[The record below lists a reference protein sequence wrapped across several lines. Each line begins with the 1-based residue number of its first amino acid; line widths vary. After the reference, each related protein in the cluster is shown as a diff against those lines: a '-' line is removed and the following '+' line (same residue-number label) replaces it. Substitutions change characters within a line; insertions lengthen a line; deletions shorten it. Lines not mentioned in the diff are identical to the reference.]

1 MEPTNKREF
10 IKSRVDLAKE
20 KIEAAKKLL
29 ESGFYRDS
37 VSRAYYAMYHL
48 AKAVL
53 VLQDKNPYSHRG
65 VKILLAS
72 ELVRHGLMDK
82 DIYNLFVLAKEKR
95 EDADY
100 RELIKITKK
109 DAVKAVENAEIFI
122 RKGLEIIKKSY
133 VKS

>member
-1 MEPTNKREF
+1 MEPKSKNEF
-10 IKSRVDLAKE
+10 IKSRINLAKE
-20 KIEAAKKLL
+20 KLKAAEKLS
-29 ESGFYRDS
+29 EDGFYRDC

-53 VLQDKNPYSHRG
+53 VLQNKDPYSHRG

-72 ELVRHGLMDK
+72 ELVKHGLMDK

-100 RELIKITKK
+100 RELIKITRK
-109 DAVKAVENAEIFI
+109 DAVKAIEDAKIFI
-122 RKGLEIIKKSY
+122 KNVLKIIKSRNLK
-133 VKS
+133 